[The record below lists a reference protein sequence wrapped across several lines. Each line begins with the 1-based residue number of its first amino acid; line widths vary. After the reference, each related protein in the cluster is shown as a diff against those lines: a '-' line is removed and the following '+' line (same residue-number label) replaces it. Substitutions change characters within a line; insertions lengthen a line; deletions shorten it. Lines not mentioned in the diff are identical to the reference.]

1 MHLPKWFV
9 ALFAFLFIALFA
21 VLTLIMQGRNPLPFP
36 DHGSRI
42 FSAATPEAKQAVVE
56 LLEQYGVH
64 ERFQANSGGV
74 LRSIFYDGTII
85 NQSSDEVL
93 AKVGHVYSCIGLVA
107 DDPLASAR
115 AAVDFLKQR
124 GFSAQVVEEIE
135 PGLPIA
141 FVLTDALPGTAINF
155 RPHVTELPRPE

>member
-85 NQSSDEVL
+85 NQSSDDVL

-107 DDPLASAR
+107 DVPLASAR
-115 AAVDFLKQR
+115 AAADFLQQR
-124 GFSAQVVEEIE
+124 GDVDSLFGRRRRTRFQC
-135 PGLPIA
+135 
-141 FVLTDALPGTAINF
+141 
-155 RPHVTELPRPE
+155 

>member
-1 MHLPKWFV
+1 MRLPKWLV
-9 ALFAFLFIALFA
+9 ILFAILFIAQLA
-21 VLTLIMQGRNPLPFP
+21 ILTLIMQGRNPLPFP

-42 FSAATPEAKQAVVE
+42 YSASTPEAKQAVVE

-85 NQSSDEVL
+85 NQSTEEVL
-93 AKVGHVYSCIGLVA
+93 AKVGNLYSCIGLVA
-107 DDPLASAR
+107 DDPLASAKS
-115 AAVDFLKQR
+115 AATFLQQR
-124 GFSAQVVEEIE
+124 GFSANVVEEIE

-155 RPHVTELPRPE
+155 RPHVTKMPKP

>member
-1 MHLPKWFV
+1 MHLPKWLV
-9 ALFAFLFIALFA
+9 ALFAVLFIAQFA

-42 FSAATPEAKQAVVE
+42 FSAATPQAKQAVVE
-56 LLEQYGVH
+56 LLGQYGVH

-85 NQSSDEVL
+85 NQSSEEVL
-93 AKVGHVYSCIGLVA
+93 TKVGHVYSCIGLVA
-107 DDPLASAR
+107 DDPLSSAR
-115 AAVDFLKQR
+115 SAAAFLQER
-124 GFSAQVVEEIE
+124 GFSSKVVEEIE

-141 FVLTDALPGTAINF
+141 FVLTDALPGTALNF
-155 RPHVTELPRPE
+155 RPHVTKMPRPE

>member
-1 MHLPKWFV
+1 MRFPKWFV
-9 ALFAFLFIALFA
+9 ALFAFLFLTMFA
-21 VLTLIMQGRNPLPFP
+21 VLTLMMQGRNPLPFP

-42 FSAATPEAKQAVVE
+42 FSAATPEAKQAMVD

-85 NQSSDEVL
+85 YQASEEVL
-93 AKVGHVYSCIGLVA
+93 AKLGNVYSCIGLVA
-107 DDPLASAR
+107 DDPLTIARSA
-115 AAVDFLKQR
+115 ADFLQQR
-124 GFSAQVVEEIE
+124 GSSAQVVEEIE

-155 RPHVTELPRPE
+155 RPHVTKMPKPE